1 MNDCNVRRIKSIF
14 AFNYIEKGYEI
25 KMTNTKAILASI
37 DNVNDTVMEADLSVI
52 NAMASSYEKASFIM
66 ENYTGDE
73 QNMFSIFQEDMKD
86 WLAKKDNESIITQ
99 IVKFLPRMLYKLW
112 NFIKSAW
119 SGDVV
124 KESKSVLDKASDA
137 FDKVKGTIGKLANVD
152 ENWFEQNKKKI
163 AVIGGGIGAV
173 GLTTFAVFNRKKITS
188 LVTDFVG
195 NLENIVPEIKQKR
208 QNRKIIFKI
217 LISGDIETNVS
228 FKKILK
234 IFQAIPQTFTILKD
248 MKKRGYKD
256 AETYMESLM
265 KVADDVKKTASN
277 YTDIIADQTENI
289 SMSEFVDVYAN
300 MINTMDNI
308 TESDNNSFNIIDETM
323 LKYLENMSDEDKKK
337 FESASKIVMDTT
349 SQNNKLSQFLL
360 NNIKNN
366 GLIKHI
372 TELAKKF
379 KKADLS
385 QIDELDKVVENQNKS
400 DDEIDGVP
408 TEGTDDLASDST
420 NESTS
425 TTSSSTDT
433 KDNSAGKGSNDHVGE
448 SWYSM

>member
-1 MNDCNVRRIKSIF
+1 
-14 AFNYIEKGYEI
+14 
-25 KMTNTKAILASI
+25 MTNTKAILASI
-37 DNVNDTVMEADLSVI
+37 DNVHDTVMEADLSVI

-73 QNMFSIFQEDMKD
+73 QGMFSIFQEDMKD

-137 FDKVKGTIGKLANVD
+137 FDKAKATIGKLANVD

-188 LVTDFVG
+188 LVTDFVS

-208 QNRKIIFKI
+208 QNRKIIFKV
-217 LISGDIETNVS
+217 LMNGDIETNVS
-228 FKKILK
+228 FKNILK
-234 IFQAIPQTFTILKD
+234 IFQAVPQTFTILKD

-256 AETYMESLM
+256 ANAYLESLA
-265 KVADDVKKTASN
+265 KVANDVKKTASN
-277 YTDIIADQTENI
+277 YTDIIAEKTEDI
-289 SMSEFVDVYAN
+289 SMSEFAKVYAD
-300 MINTMDNI
+300 MLKTMDYI
-308 TESDNNSFNIIDETM
+308 TESDDDSFNIIDETM

-337 FESASKIVMDTT
+337 FESASKIIMDTT
-349 SQNNKLSQFLL
+349 SKNNKLSQFLL

-385 QIDELDKVVENQNKS
+385 KIDELDKVVNNPNES
-400 DDEIDGVP
+400 DGEIDGVP
-408 TEGTDDLASDST
+408 TEWTDDITSSDHTSE
-420 NESTS
+420 NASTS
-425 TTSSSTDT
+425 STTGNEN
-433 KDNSAGKGSNDHVGE
+433 NSGDQVSESYVDK